1 MKKSPS
7 IDELLPSDADI
18 AAVSEIPAVDK
29 SDPDMASVECSR
41 T

>member
-7 IDELLPSDADI
+7 IDELLLSDADI
-18 AAVSEIPAVDK
+18 TAVSGLRWDK